1 MPIPWPLLLWDNHIT
16 RRLPYGMTIEETKVT
31 PILFPD
37 IKDYFSEDL
46 SRVL

>member
-16 RRLPYGMTIEETKVT
+16 RRQPYGMTIEETKVT